1 MDLRQNKLTKEEWCA
16 LEVPVDEKEKNIL
29 KLIYNSWENPAISE
43 NSLKSFIEI
52 VKIHD
57 EKTDYDSYFYKEKF
71 KPILDKLK
79 KKYSVDFEV
88 NLSKK
93 KVKLKKKD
101 IIRVTNLEKKN
112 RRIKR

>member
-1 MDLRQNKLTKEEWCA
+1 MRKKREF
-16 LEVPVDEKEKNIL
+16 V

-43 NSLKSFIEI
+43 NNLKSFIEI

-88 NLSKK
+88 SLSKK
-93 KVKLKKKD
+93 VKPFKKK
-101 IIRVTNLEKKN
+101 TLFE
-112 RRIKR
+112 